1 MEKTHTTQQATIPF
15 WRDERVL
22 RVLGQII
29 FLIAVIVFGYYIYN
43 NMITA
48 LAKQGMTP
56 SFAFLNQTAGFDIGE
71 RLIEYERADFNK
83 RAVLVAVL
91 NTVQVSIVGIILSTI
106 LGVFLGIARL
116 STNFL
121 VAKLSSIYLEILRN
135 IPLLVLLIFW
145 YTGIF
150 ITLPRVKE
158 AISLGTSIF
167 ISNRGMVIPW
177 GIPTETWRAY
187 LIVLGVGIVLS
198 AIVNWQLNL
207 VGKRTGRP
215 PLVTLWTI
223 ITFLAVAIIG
233 WIALPQSPLT
243 LDLPTLQ
250 GLNFK
255 GGYTFSPEYLALL
268 SGLVIYTAAF
278 VGEIVRAGILSVSKG
293 QIEASRALGLN
304 AFQTLR
310 LIVFPQAMRVI
321 VPPLTSQYLNLTK
334 NSSLAVAIGYPD
346 LFAIAGT
353 MHNQT
358 GRSVEVIALMMG
370 IYLSTSLITS
380 VFMNFYN
387 KKIKLVER

>member
-1 MEKTHTTQQATIPF
+1 M
-15 WRDERVL
+15 
-22 RVLGQII
+22 
-29 FLIAVIVFGYYIYN
+29 
-43 NMITA
+43 
-48 LAKQGMTP
+48 
-56 SFAFLNQTAGFDIGE
+56 
-71 RLIEYERADFNK
+71 
-83 RAVLVAVL
+83 
-91 NTVQVSIVGIILSTI
+91 
-106 LGVFLGIARL
+106 
-116 STNFL
+116 
-121 VAKLSSIYLEILRN
+121 
-135 IPLLVLLIFW
+135 LVLLIFW